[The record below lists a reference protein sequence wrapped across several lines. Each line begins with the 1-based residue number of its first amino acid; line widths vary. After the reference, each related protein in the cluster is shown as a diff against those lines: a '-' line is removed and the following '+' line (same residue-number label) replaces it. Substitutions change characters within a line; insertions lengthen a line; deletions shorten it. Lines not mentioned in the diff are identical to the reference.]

1 MDSNKGYER
10 LRLPFNKVL
19 PVSKKGFQ
27 IILNQ
32 NDNIRAEISDG
43 VITVQT
49 KKFKGNLREVLRV
62 DTVASQA
69 TIELVVEEISKQP
82 TAI

>member
-1 MDSNKGYER
+1 MDSTKGYER
-10 LRLPFNKVL
+10 VRLPFSKVL

-49 KKFKGNLREVLRV
+49 KKFKGNLREVIRI
-62 DTVASQA
+62 DTLASQA